1 MKCKVKKLFKNVDG
15 SMKLPGESIEID
27 EARAERL
34 LKYGFISG
42 LAETAKKEPPERAVK
57 ESPQNK
63 KKAPAPVH
71 KKKAPIQEKSWD

>member
-1 MKCKVKKLFKNVDG
+1 MECKVIKLFKNVDG
-15 SMKLPGESIEID
+15 SMKLPGETIELD

-42 LAETAKKEPPERAVK
+42 LAETAKKEPPERAVR

-63 KKAPAPVH
+63 KKDTAPVH
-71 KKKAPIQEKSWD
+71 KKKTPVKEK